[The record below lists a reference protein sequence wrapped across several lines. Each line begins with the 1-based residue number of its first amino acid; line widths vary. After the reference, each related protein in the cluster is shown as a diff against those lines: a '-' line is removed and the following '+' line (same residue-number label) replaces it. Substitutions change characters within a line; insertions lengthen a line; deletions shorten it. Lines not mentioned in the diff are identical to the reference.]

1 MSATAANNSTTNNTF
16 PAEQIDLGQLPMA
29 TGGGF
34 SSARYSPRLVKVVSL
49 IHDVDYNNTQNSA
62 PFPPRVKLT
71 LGQLF
76 RNLFGN
82 NEADPVKVTPGI
94 ILSRAWSILVILFL
108 GVLLLLPSD
117 GGSNSL
123 NPADH
128 IQDDSDQRPTPPPV
142 APPVPRPRVK
152 LTAWRIL
159 NTSVLVIL
167 GTYKAVSAYLGQTVA
182 PSDLDW
188 AIGVLWALISYWL
201 SIVEQEAPSV
211 APWFFI
217 VDLSRPMRLW
227 AAVSIL
233 AVAGGMY
240 WSVIYGIMVFMFAHP
255 INWSM
260 LRFVSVGL
268 IGFLDPLL
276 FGLAALTLSM
286 TYGPQLHQFFKNL
299 RFSQSPLKDLFR
311 RSDWEQSLFEL
322 FISISI
328 FSFSPIGMIILL
340 KMRHSHRMEDES
352 ELVNMFSLGITIPC
366 HGMVTQHW
374 VETDGGGFNQGETS
388 FTSTDVICFLDP
400 IVLRTLFVP
409 LS

>member
-268 IGFLDPLL
+268 IGFLDPPAFWIGSTDPINDLRSPTPPILQKSAL
-276 FGLAALTLSM
+276 FSIALKGSVPTLRL
-286 TYGPQLHQFFKNL
+286 GAVPVRIVHFHIN
-299 RFSQSPLKDLFR
+299 
-311 RSDWEQSLFEL
+311 
-322 FISISI
+322 I
-328 FSFSPIGMIILL
+328 FVLPY
-340 KMRHSHRMEDES
+340 RDDNPAQEMEDES